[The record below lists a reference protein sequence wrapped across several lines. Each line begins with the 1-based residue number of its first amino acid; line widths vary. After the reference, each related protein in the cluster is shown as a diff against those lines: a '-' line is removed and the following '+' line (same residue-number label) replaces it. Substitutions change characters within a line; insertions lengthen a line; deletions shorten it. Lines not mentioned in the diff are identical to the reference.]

1 MMKTSQLLRK
11 LTQAGCYVVR
21 HGGNHDIWF
30 SPTTKLK
37 CPVPR
42 HGSREAS
49 RKTYDSILER
59 LLGL

>member
-42 HGSREAS
+42 HGSREVS
-49 RKTYDSILER
+49 
-59 LLGL
+59 